1 MEAGWARGGVQ
12 AAPWVGWRS
21 EVLSRGQ
28 DGVTPEAA
36 LLFTAQL
43 GLALNPP
50 RLGWPRA
57 SWAAILLQGANIAKL
72 IPLPGP

>member
-1 MEAGWARGGVQ
+1 M
-12 AAPWVGWRS
+12 GWRS

-50 RLGWPRA
+50 WLGWPRA
-57 SWAAILLQGANIAKL
+57 SWAAVLLQGASVQSRPSISNL